1 MPQSRRK
8 RKILGAMTLLAPP
21 EPVSPELALV
31 SPPEVARV
39 LRSLLPDPS
48 AAAPAPPVHVET
60 QPEAMQLA
68 AVWLFCLLVTLGPL
82 LLTIL
87 VTRTP

>member
-1 MPQSRRK
+1 
-8 RKILGAMTLLAPP
+8 
-21 EPVSPELALV
+21 
-31 SPPEVARV
+31 
-39 LRSLLPDPS
+39 LLPDPS

-60 QPEAMQLA
+60 QPQAKQLA

-87 VTRTP
+87 VTRGP